1 MRTDISFTSHGLT
14 CRGWLY
20 RPQNAEN
27 APAIVMSHG
36 LSAVKELGLTGFAE
50 TFCAAGFVVVVFDY
64 RFQGESDGA
73 ERGRIIPQE
82 QHDDIRA
89 AITYTAAL
97 PEVDAERIGYWGS
110 SYSGG
115 HALFLGAF
123 EPRIKVVV
131 SQVPAIALAR
141 ALLALAGREG
151 FAYYLD
157 VLAQDFTARNAG
169 AEGGKIPIVAPPGEP
184 AILSTPDSYD
194 WFMKNC
200 EGLPGWVNYMT
211 LESVARMAEYWP
223 AAFIDLVTPKPL
235 LIQAAVHDS
244 LIPIEHVREA
254 FSRAGEPKKLVEYDG
269 GHFDFYTGER
279 LHGEVVKEA
288 AAWFKAHL

>member
-1 MRTDISFTSHGLT
+1 M
-14 CRGWLY
+14 
-20 RPQNAEN
+20 
-27 APAIVMSHG
+27 
-36 LSAVKELGLTGFAE
+36 
-50 TFCAAGFVVVVFDY
+50 
-64 RFQGESDGA
+64 
-73 ERGRIIPQE
+73 
-82 QHDDIRA
+82 
-89 AITYTAAL
+89 
-97 PEVDAERIGYWGS
+97 
-110 SYSGG
+110 
-115 HALFLGAF
+115 
-123 EPRIKVVV
+123 
-131 SQVPAIALAR
+131 
-141 ALLALAGREG
+141 
-151 FAYYLD
+151 
-157 VLAQDFTARNAG
+157 
-169 AEGGKIPIVAPPGEP
+169 APPGEP

-254 FSRAGEPKKLVEYDG
+254 FARAGEPKKLVEYDA

-288 AAWFKAHL
+288 VAWFKAHL